1 MIEDPTVRPPSREQE
16 RELGRLSPFELKD
29 HLIALADVNLKRAA
43 ATMLNA
49 GRGNPNWV
57 ATTPRAAFF
66 LLGQFSIEESR
77 RSWAEYDDL
86 GGIPSLDGIASRLE
100 RFLADHPQDQGAG
113 LLRRSVRYATTRLGL
128 GADEFVFELTDAVI
142 GDDYPLPVRM
152 LRCVEKVVHE
162 YLVKE
167 LCAGQRPPG
176 GDFDLFAVE
185 GGTAAMCYVFDSLV
199 INKLLAP
206 GDTVALMVPI
216 FPPYL
221 EIPRLDRY
229 RFEVLPIRATK
240 CAENGFHTWQ
250 YEPGELNKLADPAVK
265 ALFVINPSN
274 PPSVMLEPA
283 AADQIAE
290 IIANH
295 NPGLAVV
302 TDDVYGTF
310 VHGFRSLMSIVPR
323 NTIGVYSFSKY
334 FGATGWRLG
343 VIAVHPDNIFD
354 KRIAALPNDDKQ
366 ALSQRYATITLEP
379 ERVKLIDRLVA
390 DSRDVALNHTAGLS
404 TPQQAQMALFSLFA
418 LTDTEES
425 YKRNTRAIIAR
436 RLHALVTGM
445 GVDLPRDPLAAHY
458 YVELDLL
465 AWAQRNWGTDFCR
478 WMQENFEPVDPIF
491 RLAEQHSVI
500 LLNGGGFDAPEW
512 SVRISLAN
520 LPTDSY
526 QQIGTWLRTVGDGY
540 KAQYAGQ
547 RPVP

>member
-185 GGTAAMCYVFDSLV
+185 GGTPVPTPTPTPTPPPTSSTGTPYAPALSSYTTLAQSYSASDIINDGWAQDANNTNEGNTTCPVANTTYSSSLDAVVLTTTGQPSTNTAACAHIRSQYTVPTSGDVVEAKIWLPSLSSAQTFDGSSYPAGTLTDWATMWTDGANSTDGAESWPADTEV
-199 INKLLAP
+199 DAVETQYGQNYLTDHYSTGTWTTLPQGWAGAGATYATPNP
-206 GDTVALMVPI
+206 GVANVQPGWNVVDIEFTSTVANVY
-216 FPPYL
+216 F
-221 EIPRLDRY
+221 
-229 RFEVLPIRATK
+229 
-240 CAENGFHTWQ
+240 NG
-250 YEPGELNKLADPAVK
+250 
-265 ALFVINPSN
+265 ALFITIPGSDL
-274 PPSVMLEPA
+274 S
-283 AADQIAE
+283 
-290 IIANH
+290 H
-295 NPGLAVV
+295 NPAYLNFGISGSNGNDPNNP
-302 TDDVYGTF
+302 TWPSGPGTEDVQY
-310 VHGFRSLMSIVPR
+310 VKV
-323 NTIGVYSFSKY
+323 FS
-334 FGATGWRLG
+334 
-343 VIAVHPDNIFD
+343 
-354 KRIAALPNDDKQ
+354 
-366 ALSQRYATITLEP
+366 
-379 ERVKLIDRLVA
+379 
-390 DSRDVALNHTAGLS
+390 
-404 TPQQAQMALFSLFA
+404 
-418 LTDTEES
+418 
-425 YKRNTRAIIAR
+425 
-436 RLHALVTGM
+436 
-445 GVDLPRDPLAAHY
+445 
-458 YVELDLL
+458 
-465 AWAQRNWGTDFCR
+465 
-478 WMQENFEPVDPIF
+478 
-491 RLAEQHSVI
+491 
-500 LLNGGGFDAPEW
+500 
-512 SVRISLAN
+512 
-520 LPTDSY
+520 
-526 QQIGTWLRTVGDGY
+526 
-540 KAQYAGQ
+540 
-547 RPVP
+547 